1 MSKPSARGWSASIWI
16 LTQPSDCFRL
26 TKVERAVLY
35 EDNLPFF
42 VRDLFRRIANIPIYE
57 RIMYMSWVKWKQQLE
72 ENGFASAWKKE
83 TTHHLT
89 ICSEPHFQTEV
100 ESGRR
105 TGGTN
110 TSRFSS
116 STGAVATREKRETI
130 VKKMVVNFIVN
141 WLAKLKLQK
150 IEKCWEA
157 TAGQRNV

>member
-1 MSKPSARGWSASIWI
+1 MLSKMEATRKWI
-16 LTQPSDCFRL
+16 
-26 TKVERAVLY
+26 
-35 EDNLPFF
+35 
-42 VRDLFRRIANIPIYE
+42 RI
-57 RIMYMSWVKWKQQLE
+57 RLE
-72 ENGFASAWKKE
+72 ER

-110 TSRFSS
+110 TSRFST
-116 STGAVATREKRETI
+116 STGAVATREKREMI